1 MRQVRPK
8 EFANAFLTVVEEERN
23 NVAMRWTGP
32 GADYTRFVCTVVLTR
47 VGERL
52 GLKTYCSDY
61 YTLDAIF
68 YEDKDVEHF
77 PADHTYAK
85 YIAVALEH
93 ENAVAT
99 SCTEMNKLQ
108 LFNAPLKVLITY
120 ARPGSGM
127 EDFLEKYAKI
137 VREADC
143 FGDIATLRRQLVLFG
158 DMPQDVPIWRSFVY
172 EREGFVP
179 LTMA

>member
-1 MRQVRPK
+1 MRQISPK
-8 EFANAFLTVVEEERN
+8 EFTAAFLAVVEEERSDIA
-23 NVAMRWTGP
+23 VRWAGP
-32 GADYTRFVCTVVLTR
+32 RADYTRFMRTVVLTK

-85 YIAVALEH
+85 YVAVALEH
-93 ENAVAT
+93 ENVVTT

-120 ARPGSGM
+120 APGSDM
-127 EDFLEKYAKI
+127 ENSLAKYAKI
-137 VREADC
+137 VRNADC
-143 FGDIATLRRQLVLFG
+143 FGDIATLRRQVVLFG
-158 DMPQDVPIWRSFVY
+158 DMSQNAQIWRSFVY
-172 EREGFVP
+172 EGEGFVP
-179 LTMA
+179 LTVA